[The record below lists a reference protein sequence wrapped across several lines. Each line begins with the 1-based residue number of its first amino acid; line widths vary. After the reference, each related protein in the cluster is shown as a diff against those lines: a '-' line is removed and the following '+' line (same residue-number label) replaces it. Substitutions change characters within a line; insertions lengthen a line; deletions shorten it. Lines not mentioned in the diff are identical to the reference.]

1 MRYSYTV
8 IGMASIKKGNSN
20 NIRYWQGCRE
30 ARSSQ
35 TLLVGISNGIAT
47 LVEKKLEVVFKA
59 IHTLKMFITV

>member
-8 IGMASIKKGNSN
+8 IGMASIKKENSN

-30 ARSSQ
+30 ARSTQ

-47 LVEKKLEVVFKA
+47 LVEKKNGSCF
-59 IHTLKMFITV
+59 